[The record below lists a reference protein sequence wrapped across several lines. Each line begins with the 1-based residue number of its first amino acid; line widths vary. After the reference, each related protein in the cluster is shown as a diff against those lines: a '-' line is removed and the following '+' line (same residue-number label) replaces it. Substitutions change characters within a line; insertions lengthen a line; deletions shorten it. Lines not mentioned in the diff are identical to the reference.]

1 MMPTSLLDRVRQVSP
16 ASLPS
21 GFTRV
26 SVQVAGKGND
36 MNNTKLTLED
46 FHPLVEMIEQREKI
60 VPEYYGKY
68 RDALDILNAIE
79 ARQDAESEK
88 IAAMLEKLNTEEQQ
102 LHKKLREQT
111 TQRAKALISG
121 QKPAESDAALAARL
135 AAIPDERA
143 ALNILRGSKSMTDE
157 EREKYKAAFAEVVA
171 AGNALKALNSKYMA
185 ELVKMKVFF
194 YEEVERCKGGT
205 ENVNTSTLTSRA
217 YALNRGAEEDDEEEI
232 EDEGETLRGRRIV

>member
-1 MMPTSLLDRVRQVSP
+1 
-16 ASLPS
+16 
-21 GFTRV
+21 
-26 SVQVAGKGND
+26 

-46 FHPLVEMIEQREKI
+46 FRPLVEMIEQREKI

-68 RDALDILNAIE
+68 RDALAILNAIE

-88 IAAMLEKLNTEEQQ
+88 IAAMLEKLNAEEQQ

-171 AGNALKALNSKYMA
+171 AGNALKALNGKYMS

-194 YEEVERCKGGT
+194 YEEVERCKGGA
-205 ENVNTSTLTSRA
+205 ESVNTSELTSRA